1 MSGNLEDLDAAFEL
15 PDVVE
20 DVRLR
25 ALYEVLV
32 SRMRDEARHLPMNTV
47 QMLLIERIA
56 TNYIVLK
63 AKERGEL
70 GGFTHTS
77 VQKEYNTFWLTMTAE
92 FNRMLGK
99 GEIATGDRK
108 ALLKEVQTIIVN
120 TVKATPVDPKA
131 QAALLENLA
140 SAFES
145 ARI

>member
-1 MSGNLEDLDAAFEL
+1 VSGNLEDLDAAFEL